1 MASSAPA
8 TWAQGVGRV
17 LHATG
22 LDVLA
27 ALEGRSQL
35 TRDRAIEAGFR
46 DAGSVDGL
54 VSQADI
60 VLSILVPSEAGA
72 VAEQVAGAM
81 ERTGAKPVFVEC
93 NAIAPKLLERS
104 SRRSQAAQPS
114 STPESSAAAAGARW
128 QHTLLLLRAGHVRV
142 RGAERARTRRQG
154 CRAGDWPGVRPED
167 GLRGFDQGHD
177 GAVDGA
183 AYRGARLGLEG
194 TLLAEFG
201 EGHSLARQQMNGI
214 PSMPR
219 RARRWVGEME
229 EIAAT
234 FSALGL
240 TPNILT
246 GAADMYRFVA
256 DTPLAEQ
263 TSRDPDPTLDE
274 VLGTP
279 AGRLNGHL
287 GNVPNREPL
296 SF

>member
-1 MASSAPA
+1 
-8 TWAQGVGRV
+8 
-17 LHATG
+17 
-22 LDVLA
+22 
-27 ALEGRSQL
+27 
-35 TRDRAIEAGFR
+35 
-46 DAGSVDGL
+46 
-54 VSQADI
+54 
-60 VLSILVPSEAGA
+60 
-72 VAEQVAGAM
+72 M

-93 NAIAPKLLERS
+93 NAIAPQTVRTIE
-104 SRRSQAAQPS
+104 QTIAAAGA
-114 STPESSAAAAGARW
+114 TFVDAGSSAAAAGARW

-142 RGAERARTRRQG
+142 RGAERARTRCQG
-154 CRAGDWPGVRPED
+154 CRAGDRPGVRPED
-167 GLRGFDQGHD
+167 GLRCFDQGHD

-183 AYRGARLGLEG
+183 AYRGARLGLQG

-219 RARRWVGEME
+219 ACRWVGEME

-246 GAADMYRFVA
+246 GAADMYRQSP
-256 DTPLAEQ
+256 TRRSP
-263 TSRDPDPTLDE
+263 SRHRVTLTRRSNE